1 MVDIDSVLE
10 GDNPETNRSKETSE
24 ILEGRAGQEKEN
36 REDDY
41 PDDGFDYTVLGVPG
55 RRHRREL
62 GSKVLEDVEDLLTK
76 VTVVY
81 VPYLD
86 PYAAAGE
93 VYIPPSPSSD
103 EAAELRERSEDMQES
118 IGLEADVDNYE
129 MTPLEGGAMA
139 QYSVPRSRQ
148 YSENTIAMDMEF
160 AAKASEEEKIEAA
173 AHEVLHA
180 YTEGYDQ
187 PTGDL
192 LEEQSEISFGDDAV
206 KQEMNKMDRL
216 YEVATDPSYDETT
229 REIFREELEKRT
241 QWLTEAILG
250 NRSENIGYQE
260 KTSEFN
266 DYMWR
271 EHGVTQHEVNGIY
284 ADDPTPADSIY
295 GSIRGPTPTTDVA
308 RRTYA

>member
-180 YTEGYDQ
+180 YTEGYEQ

-192 LEEQSEISFGDDAV
+192 LEEHSEISFEDDAV

-216 YEVATDPSYDETT
+216 YEVATNPSYDETT

-250 NRSENIGYQE
+250 GRSENIGYQE

-271 EHGVTQHEVNGIY
+271 EHGVAQQDVNGIY
-284 ADDPTPADSIY
+284 EDQPMTADQTVQTPDRIY
-295 GSIRGPTPTTDVA
+295 HASQA
-308 RRTYA
+308 RSVVP